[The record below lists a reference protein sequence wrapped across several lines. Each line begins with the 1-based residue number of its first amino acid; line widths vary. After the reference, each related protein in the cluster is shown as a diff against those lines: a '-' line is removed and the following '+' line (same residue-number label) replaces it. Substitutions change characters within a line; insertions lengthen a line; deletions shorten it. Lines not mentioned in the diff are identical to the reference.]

1 MSKRVLPVRRLALAG
16 AATVI
21 FACTGC
27 AAALTGDPI
36 SVDRDQANL
45 AGKVVSDADG
55 NVEYWVEYGPTKAYG
70 TESGHITA
78 SVLANTLVSVEAPI
92 FDLLPAATYHY
103 RFCATDS
110 TQRGGPLC
118 GEDRRFTTQTVDCGD
133 TLTTDVR
140 LTGNLQCLREPGLTV
155 GADGVDIN
163 LGGYNITQGI
173 FSGGGGP
180 PAIDNGAGFADMTL
194 RNGSLTNVGEG
205 VHVTG
210 GTRNR
215 ILNLD
220 VGAAG
225 NGVTI
230 EGGSFHE
237 VRGSDL
243 GGRSVGLLATGSNSL
258 LVTGNVTRG
267 SFGSGIF
274 VTGDLVR
281 ILGNEA
287 NRGGDPFA
295 NPSGITFT
303 GSGARIADNR
313 VDGAWNGGIKV
324 TGASNVVV
332 DNLVTGARFPLMGDE
347 PWAGDGIFV
356 GAFSRDTVLRRN
368 RTDDNE
374 GDGIEVQ
381 ATGTRLEGNAAFG
394 NGDWGIDAV
403 AGAIDLG
410 GSTAGGNGNPG
421 QCRNVFCQ

>member
-1 MSKRVLPVRRLALAG
+1 VRD
-16 AATVI
+16 
-21 FACTGC
+21 
-27 AAALTGDPI
+27 ALTGDPI
-36 SVDRDQANL
+36 SVDRDAANL

-55 NVEYWVEYGPTKAYG
+55 DIEFWVEYGPTKAYG
-70 TESGHITA
+70 STSGHITT
-78 SVLANTLVSVEAPI
+78 SVGANTLVSVEAPI
-92 FDLLPAATYHY
+92 FGLLPATAYHY
-103 RFCATDS
+103 RFCAADS
-110 TQRGGPLC
+110 TQQGGPGC
-118 GEDRRFTTQTVDCGD
+118 GADRRLTTQSVGCGD
-133 TLTTDVR
+133 TVTTDVR

-155 GADGVDIN
+155 GADGVDID
-163 LGGYNITQGI
+163 LGGHNITQGI

-180 PAIDNGAGFADMTL
+180 PAIDNSAGFADMTL

-205 VHVTG
+205 VQVTG

-215 ILNLD
+215 ILNLA

-237 VRGSDL
+237 VRGSDI

-258 LVTGNVTRG
+258 LVKGNVTRG

-281 ILGNEA
+281 ILDNEA
-287 NRGGDPFA
+287 DHGSDPFA

-313 VDGAWNGGIKV
+313 VTGAWNGGVKV
-324 TGASNVVV
+324 TGAHNVVV
-332 DNLVTGARFPLMGDE
+332 DNLVTGARFPLMGHE

-356 GAFSRDTVLRRN
+356 TAFSSDTVLRRN
-368 RTDDNE
+368 RADDNE
-374 GDGIEVQ
+374 GDGIEVGS
-381 ATGTRLEGNAAFG
+381 AGVKLEGNAAFG
-394 NGDWGIDAV
+394 NGDWGMDAV

-410 GSTAGGNGNPG
+410 GNSAGGNGNPG